1 MFEHYTKK
9 NIYIYLI
16 LFWIFMIPCAFAQ
29 NKGKAVPQKLEWAR
43 DENVLEY
50 TVEVRN
56 KQTGEVK
63 SFTTQDNFLEI
74 SEAPGNYEFRVK
86 TVDILGREGKSSG
99 WQSFKITKALMPDIA
114 SAPAGSWV
122 IPESAEDSA
131 VIPVQ
136 IKNISPR
143 TKVQL
148 VNAKTGEV
156 VDGELITTGTGASAL
171 ASGIK
176 VPVLPE
182 GDWKI
187 KVTDA
192 SGKFAESAKIKISNP
207 WPEIRR
213 KRAEEEEKARRL
225 EEERIA
231 EEKRR
236 AEEELRLEEE
246 RRAEEERLAE
256 ENRLRQEEEARL
268 AEEKARL
275 EEEQRLAEEKKQEEE
290 ALVKETN
297 KGFDFDLAVGYTLP
311 VILFDELIPEYM
323 ESRIWPI
330 SACVKADAIPL
341 KTSFGNIGAGLTGT
355 YTRMNADLDAYSIHG
370 NLITAHLNL
379 VYQIPIFI
387 HKGDAEKIRQAFAIE
402 LYGGAGFT
410 GLIGFESVYQGNVPA
425 KTLDSIN
432 LSFDA
437 GFAVKFFVTKMFFI
451 DAGCGFS
458 YAMMKDAKLG
468 LLLPELCAG
477 VRF

>member
-1 MFEHYTKK
+1 MFEHCRKK

-16 LFWIFMIPCAFAQ
+16 LFWIFMIPCGFAQ
-29 NKGKAVPQKLEWAR
+29 TKGKVVPQKLEWAG

-50 TVEVRN
+50 TVELRN

-63 SFTTQDNFLEI
+63 SFTTQDNFIEI
-74 SEAPGNYEFRVK
+74 SEAPGSYEFRVK
-86 TVDILGREGKSSG
+86 TVDILGREGKVSG
-99 WQSFKITKALMPDIA
+99 WQSFTITKALMPDIV

-122 IPESAEDSA
+122 IPEMAEDSM

-136 IKNISPR
+136 IKNISSR
-143 TKVQL
+143 TKIQFI
-148 VNAKTGEV
+148 NAKTGEV
-156 VDGELITTGTGASAL
+156 VEGELITTGTGASAV
-171 ASGIK
+171 ASGVK
-176 VPVLPE
+176 LPVLPE

-225 EEERIA
+225 EEERLA
-231 EEKRR
+231 EEKRI
-236 AEEELRLEEE
+236 AEEEQRLEEE

-256 ENRLRQEEEARL
+256 ENRLRQEEEQRL
-268 AEEKARL
+268 AEKKARV
-275 EEEQRLAEEKKQEEE
+275 EEEQRLAEEKKQKEV

-297 KGFDFDLAVGYTLP
+297 KGLDFDLSVGYTLP
-311 VILFDELIPEYM
+311 IILFDELIPEYM

-330 SACVKADAIPL
+330 SACIKADIIPI
-341 KTSFGNIGAGLTGT
+341 KTSFGNIGAGITGS
-355 YTRMNADLDAYSIHG
+355 YTRMNADLDLYSIHG
-370 NLITAHLNL
+370 NLINVYLNL
-379 VYQIPIFI
+379 VYQIPVFI
-387 HKGDAEKIRQAFAIE
+387 HKDDAEKIRQAFAIE
-402 LYGGAGFT
+402 LYGGT
-410 GLIGFESVYQGNVPA
+410 GLTGLVGFESVYEGNVPA

-458 YAMMKDAKLG
+458 FALMKDAKLG
-468 LLLPELCAG
+468 VLMPEFCAG